1 MITTVE
7 YIRLVRPIA
16 QNIDGLNRIE
26 PYIREAEALN
36 ILPQIG
42 AAVYRWLDETDF
54 NGAGP
59 WVFSAP
65 DGRAVTITKEQ
76 HDAILFGGYYNGPC
90 QSGHSMGLV
99 AASSYYAYSRA
110 VLDNQVNVTSFGVVK
125 KRSEY
130 SDPVDSSTLVQV
142 SREAKKLGDEVTRE
156 VIEHLRSLGLVECD
170 HKPQRVPHFM
180 AVAPKKM

>member
-1 MITTVE
+1 MITTVD
-7 YIRLVRPIA
+7 YIRRVRPIA

-26 PYIREAEALN
+26 PYINEAESLN

-54 NGAGP
+54 TGPGP
-59 WVFSAP
+59 WVFSVP

-76 HDAILFGGYYNGPC
+76 HNALLFGGYYDGPC

-99 AASSYYAYSRA
+99 AAASYYAYSRA

-125 KRSEY
+125 KRTEF

-156 VIEHLRSLGLVECD
+156 VIEHLRALGLIDCG
-170 HKPQRVPHFM
+170 HKPQRVSHFM

>member
-7 YIRLVRPIA
+7 YIRRVRPIA

-26 PYIREAEALN
+26 PYIHEAESLN

-54 NGAGP
+54 TGNGP

-65 DGRAVTITKEQ
+65 DGRAVTITKEEIN
-76 HDAILFGGYYNGPC
+76 AILFGGYYHGEC
-90 QSGHSMGLV
+90 ESGHSMGLV
-99 AASSYYAYSRA
+99 AAASYYAYSRA

-125 KRSEY
+125 KRTEF

-156 VIEHLRSLGLVECD
+156 VIEHLRALGLINCC

-180 AVAPKKM
+180 AVSPGKM

>member
-1 MITTVE
+1 MITTVD
-7 YIRLVRPIA
+7 YIRRVRPIA

-26 PYIREAEALN
+26 PYINEAESLN

-54 NGAGP
+54 TGPGP
-59 WVFSAP
+59 WVFSVP

-76 HDAILFGGYYNGPC
+76 HNALLFGGYYDGPC

-99 AASSYYAYSRA
+99 AAASYYAYSRA

-125 KRSEY
+125 KRTEF

-156 VIEHLRSLGLVECD
+156 VIEHLRALGLIDCS